1 MISTSAHRIASQD
14 SGRSGENVTTTE
26 GGQDKRAHVAP
37 RSVGCFF
44 EVFAAFPHVALGI
57 GKVPNPSKSLIF
69 NRHWHIVR
77 CADGR

>member
-1 MISTSAHRIASQD
+1 MISAFAHRIASQD
-14 SGRSGENVTTTE
+14 SGESGETVSTTE

-44 EVFAAFPHVALGI
+44 EVFTAFAHIAPGI
-57 GKVPNPSKSLIF
+57 GKVPNPSNSLIF